1 MDRLDGVAWHEGPA
15 AARARLSAEPD
26 HLPRRLWWVL
36 VALTFAWGFNWT
48 AMKVALSEVPPWT
61 FRSVCLAF
69 GAAVLFLA
77 LRASGQAL
85 AIPREQ
91 WGRVALLSFL
101 NITCWNMLTAFGVAL
116 IPAGR
121 ASVLAYTMPVW
132 AMPLSVWLLG
142 ERITGRRVAGL
153 ALGIAALALL
163 LGEGFLRVGAA
174 PLGSIMVLG
183 AAFSWALGTVLQ
195 KRMQARI
202 ALGPYSAWMMLLG
215 GVPIFL
221 GALAFEDLASLRE
234 ISLQPALAVAYNVFV
249 SFAFAQWAWL
259 RIATSVPVSVFSI
272 SMLVIPVIG
281 VLSGM
286 LFLGERPAW
295 TELAAL
301 LLVLGALA
309 SVIRRQAR

>member
-1 MDRLDGVAWHEGPA
+1 
-15 AARARLSAEPD
+15 
-26 HLPRRLWWVL
+26 VL
-36 VALTFAWGFNWT
+36 AALTFAWGFNWT

-142 ERITGRRVAGL
+142 ERISGRRAAGL
-153 ALGIAALALL
+153 ALGIAALVLL
-163 LGEGFLRVGAA
+163 LGEGFVRMGAA
-174 PLGSIMVLG
+174 PLGSLMVLG

-286 LFLGERPAW
+286 VFLGERPAW
-295 TELAAL
+295 AELAAL

-309 SVIRRQAR
+309 SVIRPQAR

>member
-1 MDRLDGVAWHEGPA
+1 MLA
-15 AARARLSAEPD
+15 
-26 HLPRRLWWVL
+26 
-36 VALTFAWGFNWT
+36 ALTFAWGFNWT

-142 ERITGRRVAGL
+142 ERISGRRAAGL

-163 LGEGFLRVGAA
+163 LGEGFVRMGAA
-174 PLGSIMVLG
+174 PLGSLMVLG

-286 LFLGERPAW
+286 VFLGERPAW
-295 TELAAL
+295 AELAAL

-309 SVIRRQAR
+309 SVIRPQAR